1 MKSNNELIKTFFELI
16 KIPSPSG
23 LELNTARYIQ
33 RYLKRIG
40 IQSYMDKAGKVVKG
54 NSGNL
59 IAKIGKGKPKIM
71 FVAHM
76 DTVED
81 GKKVIRPIIKNKTI
95 TSDGTTILGSDD
107 KAAIAALLEA
117 VKELICEKNL
127 TTFLCVF
134 SVREECAC
142 MGAEHLNLSKK
153 IEFVFDV
160 DGSNPPGNF
169 INKALGDADFEI
181 HIYGKE
187 AHAASSPE
195 KGLNAIKTAG
205 IIISKLKLGRDS
217 KGHTTNIGTISGGK
231 QHNVIPS
238 YVVMSCETRAYRI
251 ADINE
256 NLKKIERVVKG
267 VCRKTGCR
275 YKIIRKE
282 VAYPLYT
289 KETEK
294 IVSLARRA
302 SRAAGLKFKLLT
314 LSATIQGGSL
324 AAKGYTILGLSK
336 GGKLPHSK
344 EENITV
350 KELEQ
355 TKHLIMEIVKQS
367 ENKN

>member
-1 MKSNNELIKTFFELI
+1 MKQKELIKTFIELV

-23 LELNTARYIQ
+23 FELNTARYIQ
-33 RYLKRIG
+33 KYLKQIG
-40 IQSYMDKAGKVVKG
+40 IESYMDKTGKAVKS
-54 NSGNL
+54 NAGNL
-59 IAKIGKGKPKIM
+59 IAKIGRGKPKLM

-81 GKKVIRPIIKNKTI
+81 GKRIIKPIIKNNTI

-107 KAAIAALLEA
+107 KAAVAALLEA
-117 VKELICEKNL
+117 VKELRYEKNL
-127 TTFLCVF
+127 PTFLCVF

-142 MGAEHLNLSKK
+142 MGTEHLNLGKK

-181 HIYGKE
+181 QIYGKE
-187 AHAASSPE
+187 AHAASNPQ

-231 QHNVIPS
+231 QHNVIPG
-238 YVVMSCETRAYRI
+238 YAVMSCETRAYKI
-251 ADINE
+251 TDINK
-256 NLKKIERVVKG
+256 NLKKIENIVKG
-267 VCRKTGCR
+267 ACKATCCK

-282 VAYPLYT
+282 TASPLYT

-302 SRAAGLKFKLLT
+302 TKSAGLKFKLLT

-324 AAKGYTILGLSK
+324 VAKGHTVLGLSK

-344 EENITV
+344 AESITV

-355 TKHLIMEIVKQS
+355 TKRLIMEIVRQS
-367 ENKN
+367 RN